1 MGDIVCAVVDV
12 IEGGP
17 MKRKVAAVVTF
28 ALVVLWTASSGIA
41 AQVQKLRIEDVTEKA
56 KKEGTVRFGFSAG
69 DKDMKPMMQAFQKKY
84 PFVKLEYNRF
94 RGIEEAEKVL
104 NELLGGVV
112 NIDLFDLK
120 PELWLRFKRANLVAG
135 PFDWNALGVK
145 HPKVVIYEGHGV
157 ALGGM
162 QFGVAYNPS
171 LVPPAK
177 IPRKWEDCL
186 DPQWK
191 GKKMAVD
198 TRPAS
203 FLPLFH
209 YWGEEK
215 SVGYHKRLAAQEP
228 VWKRGQSDVMQNVA
242 AGELAL
248 LCGAYYGS
256 TMRLKRDDPTAK
268 IDFAFLDVV
277 PARGAF
283 DFASIPK
290 ASPNQNAAL
299 LLASFLATEGQSLYE
314 KQLFFPNPYLLGPE
328 IKEKV
333 GNRPVHSVIP
343 YVDIDYDAATK
354 KIVAAWGFPTSGK

>member
-1 MGDIVCAVVDV
+1 MRKRIGLITTGAFVALLTALFRPAV
-12 IEGGP
+12 
-17 MKRKVAAVVTF
+17 
-28 ALVVLWTASSGIA
+28 
-41 AQVQKLRIEDVTEKA
+41 AQVQKLRMSDVIEKA
-56 KKEGTVRFGFSAG
+56 KKEGTVRFGFSG
-69 DKDMKPMMQAFQKKY
+69 SEKDMKPMIQAFHEKY
-84 PFVKLEYNRF
+84 PFIKLEYNRY
-94 RGIEEAEKVL
+94 RGITEAERTL
-104 NELLGGVV
+104 NELLAGVV

-120 PELWLRFKRANLVAG
+120 PELWLRFKRGNLVAG
-135 PFDWNALGVK
+135 PFDWSSLGVK
-145 HPKVVIYEGHGV
+145 HPKVVIYDGHGV

-162 QFGVAYNPS
+162 QFGVVYNPS
-171 LVPPAK
+171 LVPAAK

-215 SVGYHKRLAAQEP
+215 SISYHKRLAAQDP
-228 VWKRGQSDVMQNVA
+228 IWKRGQTDVMQNVA
-242 AGELAL
+242 AGEVAL
-248 LCGAYYGS
+248 FCGAYYGS
-256 TMRLKRDDPTAK
+256 AMRLKRDDPTAK
-268 IDFAFLDVV
+268 LEFAFLDVV

-290 ASPNQNAAL
+290 LSPNQNGAL

-314 KQLFFPNPYLLGPE
+314 SELFFPNPYLLGPD

-343 YVDIDYDAATK
+343 YVDLDYDAATK
-354 KIVAAWGFPTSGK
+354 KIVEAWGFPTGK

>member
-1 MGDIVCAVVDV
+1 
-12 IEGGP
+12 
-17 MKRKVAAVVTF
+17 MKAKPAKAAIAALIAFWTVASN
-28 ALVVLWTASSGIA
+28 ALA
-41 AQVQKLRIEDVTEKA
+41 AQVQRLQLEEVTQKA
-56 KKEGTVRFGFSAG
+56 KKEGKVRFGFSASE
-69 DKDMKPMMQAFQKKY
+69 KDMAPMMQAFQKKY
-84 PFVKLEYNRF
+84 PFIKLEYNRF
-94 RGIEEAEKVL
+94 RGIEEAEKAM
-104 NELLGGVV
+104 NEFLAGVV

-120 PELWLRFKRANLVAG
+120 PELWLRFKRGNLVAG
-135 PFDWNALGVK
+135 PFDWSALGVK

-171 LVPPAK
+171 LVPPPK
-177 IPRKWEDCL
+177 VPKRWEDCL

-191 GKKMAVD
+191 GKKIAVD

-215 SVGYHKRLAAQEP
+215 SISYHKRLAAQEP
-228 VWKRGQSDVMQNVA
+228 VWKRGQSDVMQQVA
-242 AGELAL
+242 AGEIAL

-256 TMRLKRDDPTAK
+256 AMRLKRDDPTAK
-268 IDFAFLDVV
+268 LEFAFLEVV

-283 DFASIPK
+283 DFASI
-290 ASPNQNAAL
+290 ARGSPNQNAAL
-299 LLASFLATEGQSLYE
+299 LLASFLATEGQLMYE
-314 KQLFFPNPYLLGPE
+314 KQLFFPNPYLLSQE

-343 YVDIDYDAATK
+343 YVDLDYDAATK
-354 KIVAAWGFPTSGK
+354 KIVEAWGFPKGR